1 MALKHYVTPFR
12 TGESN
17 LRKPDA
23 ADVAKR
29 NKEFQ
34 RRKQAIAMENFFED
48 TRDARY
54 AENERKDFHRRAN
67 LVPFVVRNLV
77 NEAYSVFPEII
88 FREYFTKLV
97 TESLRPTPDE
107 FGKPKGIWDEEL
119 VQECANGIRYMCH
132 SYIKNLGGLQYLK
145 ETAQATGS
153 EYLKKL
159 YDMCMESGKKVAAK
173 KKVKLEK
180 EVNPANVENVKL
192 DLSVDTED
200 EEMIDKNISS
210 MNVEDISELV
220 KDKVLEV
227 VKDEELAHEKD
238 QAFQTALKEEIKD
251 AKAKQEIPEELPR
264 TINNG
269 GDSAP
274 SDSGVAAADA
284 GATATKDEA
293 NGGDVKPDKKDE
305 TDSDTDIDESKDED
319 KTSGKEDKDVKE
331 SAQRFGVMQ
340 KWAMNG
346 RIELQTSLLKS
357 LTMRCYQSA
366 VQEGAAIAA
375 AALRNPQNAER
386 RLIPSAALN
395 IYDSFLTGEN
405 DDLAYIDFARNSGA
419 SAMAST
425 SSTNIDSE
433 EILEQA
439 FAEALGMFTA
449 LECAYSIKL
458 ITPTET
464 EIKRAIMYNALQKK

>member
-1 MALKHYVTPFR
+1 MALKHFVTPFR
-12 TGESN
+12 TGNSN
-17 LRKPDA
+17 LRRPDA

-29 NKEFQ
+29 NEEYQ
-34 RRKQAIAMENFFED
+34 RRKKAIALENFYDD
-48 TRDARY
+48 TRDATY

-77 NEAYSVFPEII
+77 NEAYTIFPEII
-88 FREYFTKLV
+88 FREYFTRLV

-107 FGKPKGIWDEEL
+107 CGKPKGIWDKEL
-119 VQECANGIRYMCH
+119 VEECTNGIRYMCH
-132 SYIKNLGGLQYLK
+132 SYIKSLGGLQYLK

-153 EYLKKL
+153 EYLRKV
-159 YDMCMESGKKVAAK
+159 YDMCMESGKKVASK

-180 EVNPANVENVKL
+180 ETNPANVEETKL
-192 DLSVDTED
+192 DLSIDTED

-227 VKDEELAHEKD
+227 VKDEELSHEKD
-238 QAFQTALKEEIKD
+238 QAFQTALKEEIKA

-269 GDSAP
+269 DADTA
-274 SDSGVAAADA
+274 SDSGTAAADS

-293 NGGDVKPDKKDE
+293 NGGDAKPDK
-305 TDSDTDIDESKDED
+305 SDKEDESTDADD
-319 KTSGKEDKDVKE
+319 KSTDKSADKEVKE
-331 SAQRFGVMQ
+331 NAQRFGVMQ

-346 RIELQTSLLKS
+346 RIELQSSLLKS

-366 VQEGAAIAA
+366 VKEGAGAIAGA
-375 AALRNPQNAER
+375 AAIRNQTNAER
-386 RLIPSAALN
+386 RIIPSAALN

-405 DDLAYIDFARNSGA
+405 EDLSYIDFARNSA
-419 SAMAST
+419 RSAIAST
-425 SSTNIDSE
+425 STTNIDSE
-433 EILEQA
+433 EVLEQA

-464 EIKRAIMYNALQKK
+464 DIKHAIMYNASKND

>member
-1 MALKHYVTPFR
+1 MALKHFVTPFR
-12 TGESN
+12 TGNSN
-17 LRKPDA
+17 IRRPDA
-23 ADVAKR
+23 ADVSKR
-29 NKEFQ
+29 NEEHQ
-34 RRKQAIAMENFFED
+34 RIKKAIALENFYD
-48 TRDARY
+48 DIRDASY

-77 NEAYSVFPEII
+77 NEAYTLFPELI

-119 VQECANGIRYMCH
+119 VEECSNGIRYMCH
-132 SYIKNLGGLQYLK
+132 SYIKSLGGIQYLK

-159 YDMCMESGKKVAAK
+159 YDMCMESGKKVASK

-180 EVNPANVENVKL
+180 ETNPANVEETKL
-192 DLSVDTED
+192 DLSIDTED

-227 VKDEELAHEKD
+227 VKDEELSHEKD
-238 QAFQTALKEEIKD
+238 QAFQTALKEEIKS

-269 GDSAP
+269 DADTSST
-274 SDSGVAAADA
+274 SDSGAAAADS

-293 NGGDVKPDKKDE
+293 NGGEAEPDK
-305 TDSDTDIDESKDED
+305 TDKEDSSDTADD
-319 KTSGKEDKDVKE
+319 KEVKE
-331 SAQRFGVMQ
+331 NAQRFGVMQ

-346 RIELQTSLLKS
+346 RIELQSSLLKS

-366 VQEGAAIAA
+366 VKEGAGAIAGA
-375 AALRNPQNAER
+375 AAIRNQTNAER
-386 RLIPSAALN
+386 RIIPSAALN

-405 DDLAYIDFARNSGA
+405 EDLSYIDFARNSA
-419 SAMAST
+419 KPAIAST
-425 SSTNIDSE
+425 STTNIDSE
-433 EILEQA
+433 EVLEQA

-464 EIKRAIMYNALQKK
+464 DIKRAIMYNASKND